1 MFYSRVIFFLK
12 NKLVFATIYDEFST
26 QTYLVTT
33 IFRKPFCLFTSI
45 LQTTL
50 AITVDI
56 ILGFEKSIFVKSCLR
71 TYSFSENTSSSSSIN
86 FLVWW
91 LCRTETSNQLIQNL
105 KLNIHEVPS
114 TLFFNSVILFLFLW
128 TV

>member
-33 IFRKPFCLFTSI
+33 IFRKPFCLFTLI

-56 ILGFEKSIFVKSCLR
+56 ILGFEKSIFVI
-71 TYSFSENTSSSSSIN
+71 TSSSSSIN

-114 TLFFNSVILFLFLW
+114 TLFFNPVILFLFLW